1 VWREVQQAAAAVL
14 RAVRRAR
21 RLRAQGAYQA
31 PRQAANTAMMAAL
44 DGLKRVFEPQE
55 GLLSSLRGVGLD
67 ALNAAP
73 AVKQRIMRYAMG
85 V

>member
-1 VWREVQQAAAAVL
+1 
-14 RAVRRAR
+14 
-21 RLRAQGAYQA
+21 
-31 PRQAANTAMMAAL
+31 MMAAL
-44 DGLKRVFEPQE
+44 DGLKRIFEPQE